1 MSEEPAQDTTP
12 FRLKRPATPSAPP
25 SIPPASVAPPATA
38 IPSLPTEPAPESSPP
53 LRRRPT
59 LSLHKETPAPASA
72 AEPLPAAVSE
82 PPVATP
88 ETSPP
93 PAPVTQPSRPETAPA
108 ANGFKLRV
116 GAKPPPPPPPT
127 AEPLPDLLAE
137 MGEISGPPL
146 IPIPSLPP
154 IGTGATAAPF
164 ATNKPPATPPPLPPS
179 LPSAV
184 STTPPLFAPVIG
196 AAPYPN
202 PIAPPVPPAF
212 PPVASS
218 ANAMPFPPPP
228 AFAKP
233 PLAAGK
239 PLMPGT
245 AQFNQAKNLQRS
257 RRPLIFF
264 AIGICALCGGLFYYL
279 RPSLEVVA
287 PPPAP
292 VVAKP
297 KPNPQPAVVTT
308 TAPAPVVTPPPVVV
322 ASPSATPVITPS
334 VTTTDT
340 PPPAVPAAPVAP
352 VGPPAPSSRFLR
364 YAEGLGPTVSGV
376 FQGNPARVL
385 IGGKVV
391 RVGDEIE
398 PVLGV
403 KFVGLDVSTKH
414 LLFEDRS
421 GAQVRVKY

>member
-1 MSEEPAQDTTP
+1 MSEEPAQDITP

-25 SIPPASVAPPATA
+25 SLPPGSVSPPVSAT
-38 IPSLPTEPAPESSPP
+38 PTLPTEPVPESSPP

-59 LSLHKETPAPASA
+59 LSLHKETPDPNSASA
-72 AEPLPAAVSE
+72 AESLPAAVSE
-82 PPVATP
+82 STAATP
-88 ETSPP
+88 ETSVPAAPLAQPP
-93 PAPVTQPSRPETAPA
+93 RPETAPA
-108 ANGFKLRV
+108 AIGFKLRV
-116 GAKPPPPPPPT
+116 GAKPPPPPPT

-164 ATNKPPATPPPLPPS
+164 ATNKPPATPPPLPPP

-184 STTPPLFAPVIG
+184 LTTPPLFAPVAG

-212 PPVASS
+212 PPVASP
-218 ANAMPFPPPP
+218 ANAMPVPPSP
-228 AFAKP
+228 AFPKP
-233 PLAAGK
+233 PLSAGK

-257 RRPLIFF
+257 RRPLLFF
-264 AIGICALCGGLFYYL
+264 AIGICALCGGLFYFL
-279 RPSLEVVA
+279 RPNLEVVA

-297 KPNPQPAVVTT
+297 KPTPPPVVVTT
-308 TAPAPVVTPPPVVV
+308 TAPAPVVNPPPVVV
-322 ASPSATPVITPS
+322 APPSATPAVTPS
-334 VTTTDT
+334 VTTADT
-340 PPPAVPAAPVAP
+340 PPTAPAAP

-376 FQGNPARVL
+376 FQGNPARAL

-391 RVGDEIE
+391 RVGDEID

>member
-1 MSEEPAQDTTP
+1 MSEEPAQDITP
-12 FRLKRPATPSAPP
+12 FRLKRPATPSASP
-25 SIPPASVAPPATA
+25 SHSPASAASPAPLT
-38 IPSLPTEPAPESSPP
+38 PSLPTEPAPESSPP

-59 LSLHKETPAPASA
+59 LSLHKESPAPA
-72 AEPLPAAVSE
+72 AEPVPSAVSE
-82 PPVATP
+82 PPSAAP
-88 ETSPP
+88 DTSV
-93 PAPVTQPSRPETAPA
+93 PAAPIAQPSRPETAPA
-108 ANGFKLRV
+108 ATGFKLRV
-116 GAKPPPPPPPT
+116 GAKPPPPPPT

-164 ATNKPPATPPPLPPS
+164 GTNKPPATPPPLPPP
-179 LPSAV
+179 LPSAAILAP
-184 STTPPLFAPVIG
+184 PPLFAPVAG
-196 AAPYPN
+196 AAPFPN
-202 PIAPPVPPAF
+202 PIAPPVPPTF
-212 PPVASS
+212 PPVASP

-228 AFAKP
+228 AFTKP
-233 PLAAGK
+233 PLSAGK

-257 RRPLIFF
+257 RRPLLFF
-264 AIGICALCGGLFYYL
+264 AIGICALCVGLFYFL

-292 VVAKP
+292 VVVKP
-297 KPNPQPAVVTT
+297 KPTPPPVVVTT
-308 TAPAPVVTPPPVVV
+308 TAPAPVETSPPVAV
-322 ASPSATPVITPS
+322 APPSATPVVTPPA
-334 VTTTDT
+334 TTTDT
-340 PPPAVPAAPVAP
+340 PPPAATTAPAAPA
-352 VGPPAPSSRFLR
+352 GPPAPSNRFLR

-391 RVGDEIE
+391 RVGDEID

-403 KFVGLDVSTKH
+403 KFVGLDVTTKH